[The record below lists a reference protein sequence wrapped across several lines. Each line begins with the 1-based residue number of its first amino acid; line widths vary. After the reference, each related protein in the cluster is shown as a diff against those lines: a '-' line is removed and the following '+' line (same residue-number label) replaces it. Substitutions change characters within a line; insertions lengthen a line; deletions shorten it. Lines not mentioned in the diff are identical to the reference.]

1 MSSGIVSF
9 KPASTGDSKSR
20 VELAA
25 LQLYLGIILP
35 LVCVTLLAWYGFYW
49 WEVRKERM
57 NQEKSDREAR
67 VPDVE
72 SRV

>member
-9 KPASTGDSKSR
+9 KPASTGNSKSR

-25 LQLYLGIILP
+25 LQLYLGISLP

-57 NQEKSDREAR
+57 SQERLDREAR
-67 VPDVE
+67 EPEVE
-72 SRV
+72 SLV